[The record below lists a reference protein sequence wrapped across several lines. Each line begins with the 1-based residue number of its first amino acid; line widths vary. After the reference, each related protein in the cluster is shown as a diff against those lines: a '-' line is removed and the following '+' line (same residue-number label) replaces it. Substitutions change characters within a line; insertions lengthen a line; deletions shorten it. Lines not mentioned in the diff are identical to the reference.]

1 MSRNLIM
8 NNNNNVAL
16 IDQITDVQQ
25 SMHNTRRTRQ
35 QSLSVI
41 NLD

>member
-1 MSRNLIM
+1 MSKNLIS

-25 SMHNTRRTRQ
+25 SIYNTRRTRQ
-35 QSLSVI
+35 QSMSVI